1 MFLCG
6 FGYNIGMKSN
16 IRIVLINTSHPG
28 NIGAVAR
35 AMKTMG
41 LLRLHMV
48 QPKIFPSA
56 DASARASGADD
67 VLANAVVVDTLEE
80 AVSGCRVVI
89 GTSDRN
95 RTIEWPQLTPKKAAL
110 QLQSEATEGDV
121 ALVFGREAS
130 GMTNDELELCHYLV
144 SIPCN
149 QAFSSLNL
157 ASAVQVLAYE
167 IQLAYLEERVDVAA
181 ASEEK
186 RDLATADE
194 MESFFAHLQQ
204 TLVDLCFLNPGQP
217 RQLMRRLRRLY
228 NRAQPDKTEMN
239 ILRGTLSAAQ
249 GSKLHKTKQSKS

>member
-1 MFLCG
+1 MA
-6 FGYNIGMKSN
+6 MKPN

-48 QPKIFPSA
+48 HPKTFPCA
-56 DASARASGADD
+56 EATARASGADD

-80 AVSGCRVVI
+80 ALAGCRLVI

-95 RTIEWPQLTPKKAAL
+95 RTIEWPSLSPKQAAS
-110 QLQSEATEGDV
+110 QLQSEASQGDV

-130 GMTNDELELCHYLV
+130 GMTNDELELCHFLV

-149 QAFSSLNL
+149 PDFSSLNL

-167 IQLAYLEERVDVAA
+167 LQLAYAEERG
-181 ASEEK
+181 ASAVGEK

-194 MESFFAHLQQ
+194 MESFFEHLQQ
-204 TLVDLCFLNPGQP
+204 TLVDLCFLNPDQP

-249 GSKLHKTKQSKS
+249 GSKLHKANQAKP